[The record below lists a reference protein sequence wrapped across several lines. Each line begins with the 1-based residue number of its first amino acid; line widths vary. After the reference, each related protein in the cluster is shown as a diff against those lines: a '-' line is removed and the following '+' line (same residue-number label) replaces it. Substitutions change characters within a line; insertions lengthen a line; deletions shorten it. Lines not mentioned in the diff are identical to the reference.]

1 MSDGTNDASA
11 GGCSFSAPASGHSA
25 TNQAQISD
33 TIAIVRSR
41 MAPDS
46 VTGDRKVLVYDSPG
60 LVDFNVQAIQDIQL
74 DGPPVLMNRDLM
86 SPYVWLEPDGRYGIM
101 VRAVTR
107 PGEPMTDTGIIWAGW
122 SADGVHF
129 AMLDQPSIVPG
140 TGTDKD
146 SGGVEDPTVVRMED
160 GSYVVYYTGVE
171 NDMSHGEMFYAS
183 GPSVDKL
190 TKTGVALAS
199 TKSLGNTKEATVDR
213 EKDGRWSLFYEYAAD
228 EASRVGLAIGPK
240 VDGPWDEQPTP
251 FMPREDGWDNW
262 HLSTGPMLLD
272 DPQMPVMFYNGAT
285 HDARW
290 RIGWVAFDREL
301 TRIVD
306 RCIEPLITP
315 PPSPDRAAS
324 DIAFAASCVSGNGE
338 IWLYYSLE
346 DRRLSRARI
355 RRS

>member
-1 MSDGTNDASA
+1 MTNAPRAKPMSAA
-11 GGCSFSAPASGHSA
+11 AA
-25 TNQAQISD
+25 TNQ
-33 TIAIVRSR
+33 TEIAPGVPVVRSQL
-41 MAPDS
+41 AGDS
-46 VTGDRKVLVYDSPG
+46 VSGDRKVMVYPSSG
-60 LVDFNVQAIQDIQL
+60 AVDFNVHELQDIHL
-74 DGPPVLMNRDLM
+74 TGPDRLMARDLM
-86 SPYVWLEPDGRYGIM
+86 SPYVWTEPDGRFGIM

-122 SADGVHF
+122 SDDGVHF
-129 AMLDQPSIVPG
+129 AMLDHPSILPG
-140 TGTDKD
+140 SAGEKD
-146 SGGVEDPTVVRMED
+146 SGGVEDPTVVKMAD

-171 NDMSHGEMFYAS
+171 ADMAHGEMFYAV
-183 GPSVDKL
+183 GRHVDALAKA
-190 TKTGVALAS
+190 GVALAS

-228 EASRVGLAIGPK
+228 EASRVGLAIGAK

-251 FMPREDGWDNW
+251 FMPRENGWDNW

-272 DPQMPVMFYNGAT
+272 DPEMPVMFYNGAT

-301 TRIVD
+301 TRVVD

-315 PPSPDRAAS
+315 PPVADREAS
-324 DIAFAASCVSGNGE
+324 DIAFAASVTSRNGE

-346 DRRLSRARI
+346 DRRLSRARL